1 MNIRPTQF
9 LVKTLFL
16 LLLLSIVQLF
26 YKELSSMVY
35 LCLALFAL
43 AVIADFV
50 LACAPVNCDVIRK
63 ISSTLPLGV
72 ASKVTLA
79 VQNLGKNSL
88 NFEIIDHYP
97 SVHSASELPVKLILK
112 PGQVASFEYRITPLE
127 RGMFEIAEAEIKANT
142 LLGFWNRFCRRGD
155 SSQIKVYPNYSEV
168 MKYGI
173 LAAEQRLSQ
182 MGILK
187 KRSRGQ
193 GTDFHQLREFRKG
206 DRLNS
211 IDWKSSSRLHKIIS
225 KDYQLEQDQQIF
237 FLLDCGRRMRA
248 MDGDLSHFDHAIN
261 AMLLLTYVASRQGDA
276 VGMMTFAGPQR
287 YLPPKKSSSN
297 VNRFLN
303 TLYDVHPTNDAA
315 DYIEAAENLKSILK
329 KRSMVVILSN
339 TREEDDEDLV
349 KALKIIRKRHIVLFA
364 ALKEEVF
371 EAELAADMN
380 SFSDSLKYASLCT
393 YLHGRE
399 KAISSLKQNNI
410 LTIDTIPA
418 KLHVEMVNRYFEIKS
433 SSVL

>member
-9 LVKTLFL
+9 LVKVLFL

-26 YKELSSMVY
+26 YTELSTIVY
-35 LCLALFAL
+35 LCLALFGL
-43 AVIADFV
+43 TVAVDFFS
-50 LACAPVNCDVIRK
+50 ACAPVNCDVIRQ

-72 ASKVTLA
+72 ASKVKLG
-79 VQNLGKNSL
+79 VQNLGKNTL
-88 NFEIIDHYP
+88 NFEIVDHYP
-97 SVHSASELPVKLILK
+97 SVHAVSDLPVKVSLQ
-112 PGQVASFEYRITPLE
+112 PGQSATFEYKITPLE
-127 RGMFEIAEAEIKANT
+127 RGLFELEEAEIKANT
-142 LLGFWNRFCRRGD
+142 LFGFWNRYCRRGD
-155 SSQIKVYPNYSEV
+155 ISTVKVYPNYSEV

-211 IDWKSSSRLHKIIS
+211 IDWKSTSRLQKIIS

-248 MDGDLSHFDHAIN
+248 MDGDLSHFDHSIN

-287 YLPPKKSSSN
+287 FLPPKKSSSN

-303 TLYDVHPTNDAA
+303 TLYDVHPTNEAA
-315 DYIEAAENLKSILK
+315 DYIQAAENLKSILK

-339 TREEDDEDLV
+339 TREEDDEDLL
-349 KALKIIRKRHIVLFA
+349 KALKILRKRHIVLFA

-371 EAELAADMN
+371 EVELSSEINNFA
-380 SFSDSLKYASLCT
+380 DSLKYASLCT
-393 YLHGRE
+393 YLEGRE
-399 KAISSLKQNNI
+399 AAIDSLKQNNI
-410 LTIDTIPA
+410 ITIDTTPA

-433 SSVL
+433 SSSL